1 MSRLFGITISLVL
14 NGKLSSIER
23 PSSRDFPGRSQANIF
38 SEAGQTGSVRNVQRN
53 CVYFFNKTLSSPSF
67 ISVFLLLLPRHSSIG
82 PQERRASAM
91 NLSPPTVSFLL
102 PTRSAIVL
110 LSFLINVITKN
121 RVFLCNKNKFLN
133 QTSMTEM

>member
-14 NGKLSSIER
+14 NGELSPSER

-67 ISVFLLLLPRHSSIG
+67 ISVFSLI
-82 PQERRASAM
+82 
-91 NLSPPTVSFLL
+91 PPSQAFEY
-102 PTRSAIVL
+102 RSAGAPSFSDELITAHGEFPSNSQRNLL

-121 RVFLCNKNKFLN
+121 RVFLCYKNKFSN
-133 QTSMTEM
+133 QTSKTET